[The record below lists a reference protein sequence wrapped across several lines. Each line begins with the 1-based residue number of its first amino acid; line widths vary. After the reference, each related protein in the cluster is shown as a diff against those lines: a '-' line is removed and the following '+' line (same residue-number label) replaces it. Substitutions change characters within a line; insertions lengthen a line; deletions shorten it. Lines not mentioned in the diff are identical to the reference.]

1 MGAEQGSSLLSKGN
15 VSQRSHAL
23 MEMCC
28 KLPIEEA
35 SFRNMKYIQEL
46 DHQRER
52 VQKTPMTGASYKS
65 HHVDV
70 VVVAVEVRWE

>member
-1 MGAEQGSSLLSKGN
+1 MSVNIAMEQSKCVCDGS
-15 VSQRSHAL
+15 
-23 MEMCC
+23 
-28 KLPIEEA
+28 IEEA
-35 SFRNMKYIQEL
+35 SFRNMKCIQEL

-70 VVVAVEVRWE
+70 VAVVLVGLRWEEAGE

>member
-1 MGAEQGSSLLSKGN
+1 
-15 VSQRSHAL
+15 
-23 MEMCC
+23 
-28 KLPIEEA
+28 
-35 SFRNMKYIQEL
+35 MKYIQKL

-70 VVVAVEVRWE
+70 VVVVGWWGRGGKKRRGHTYLKVPEWV